1 MGKKWVLAAV
11 AGLVGAAGV
20 VVLSRRGA
28 GSDEPVRTVAVRRRE
43 APRRADARR
52 VVVPRVVVPRQVG
65 AGKGGVKVGAGKG
78 GVRKGAA
85 RR

>member
-11 AGLVGAAGV
+11 AGLVGAVGLV
-20 VVLSRRGA
+20 VFSRRGA

-52 VVVPRVVVPRQVG
+52 IVVPRQVG
-65 AGKGGVKVGAGKG
+65 AGKGVGKVGARRAGS
-78 GVRKGAA
+78 AA

>member
-11 AGLVGAAGV
+11 AGLVGAVGLV
-20 VVLSRRGA
+20 VFSRRGA
-28 GSDEPVRTVAVRRRE
+28 GGDEPVRTVAARRRE

-52 VVVPRVVVPRQVG
+52 IVVPRQVG
-65 AGKGGVKVGAGKG
+65 AGKGVGKAGAGKG
-78 GVRKGAA
+78 GARRVGSAA